1 MYSAVILAGGFG
13 TRLKPLTD
21 TVPKPM
27 LPVGGEPNLIR
38 ICEHLCKNGFDSAVV
53 TLKYLPEKI
62 KDALSD
68 SCRGVDLFYVC
79 EDEPLGTAGAVKAV
93 WKMLTDDFLVI
104 SGDAVCTLDL
114 AAAYEAHK
122 KSGAAVTVIT
132 HTVTDPLQ
140 YGCVVCDKNGRIEAF
155 CEKPS
160 WQQVVSDKVNTG
172 IYFISRRALD
182 YIPENKEYDFSRDVF
197 PAMLSANEFLLGY
210 EAQGY
215 WRDIG
220 SFAEY
225 LAANRD
231 FADNSKNKAETEG
244 SVCGDS
250 FRLGK
255 NSAFINSVA
264 FDGVS
269 IADNCSVTESIL
281 CRNVTVGDGCVL
293 QNGCVIGE
301 GAIINDGVKLGYGT
315 VIQPGKTVIKSKE
328 GGFMIKNKLFC
339 GGCVA
344 VSDNDDVSTELCR
357 LAQAVASASD
367 GPVGVCC
374 DVKGKHAN
382 KAELFCHALCDAGA
396 SVYDFGAVVKHAAK
410 TAGTYY
416 GCDITVYIRPCED
429 GLCVEFFDNTGMSLP
444 LSEEKRIT
452 DAYRADKEKKDGG
465 KIIRISG
472 LSVLYYNALSDSSDL
487 HGIKVSVKGGEDGAG
502 LPEAFSAAGADA
514 GNKASPYTEK
524 DEYTVNTN
532 DGALLLGQNGFYCS
546 FDSCLLI
553 LLSLISPEDQP
564 VISLPYFLPQIYEK
578 TAKSN
583 GIRVLRYLSKPNL
596 KQRSDVEARRLRTS
610 CMWCHDPLFC
620 AARLMSELKRNK
632 MRLSEAAD
640 KYAKGVVYRGEI
652 TVNEKEKALCM
663 RRLYEAYMPYQVSA
677 SDGVSIVEGDAE
689 GVAMADDSDK
699 IRIVLCA
706 DSEEAAEDAVGEI
719 MMRLGNSK
727 DFNEAGAARC
737 RPKTWFG

>member
-13 TRLKPLTD
+13 TRLRPLTD

-38 ICEHLCKNGFDSAVV
+38 LCEHLCRNGFDNAVV
-53 TLKYLPEKI
+53 TLRYLPEKI
-62 KDALSD
+62 KDALSEC
-68 SCRGVDLFYVC
+68 CRGVDLFYIC
-79 EDEPLGTAGAVKAV
+79 EDEPLGTAGAVKAAED
-93 WKMLTDDFLVI
+93 LLSDDFLVI

-114 AAAYEAHK
+114 AAGYEAHK
-122 KSGAAVTVIT
+122 KSGAAVTILL
-132 HTVTDPLQ
+132 HTVTDPMQ

-182 YIPENKEYDFSRDVF
+182 YVPKNKEFDFSRDVF
-197 PAMLSANEFLLGY
+197 PAMLDNGEFLLGY
-210 EAQGY
+210 EAEGY

-269 IADNCSVTESIL
+269 VADNCSITESIL
-281 CRNVTVGDGCVL
+281 ARNVTVGDGCVL

-315 VIQPGKTVIKSKE
+315 VIQPGKTVVKSKE
-328 GGFMIKNKLFC
+328 GGYMIKSKLFC
-339 GGCVA
+339 GGSVTVA
-344 VSDNDDVSTELCR
+344 YNDDPTSRLCR
-357 LAQAVASASD
+357 LARAVGSVSD

-374 DVKGKHAN
+374 DAKGKHEN
-382 KAELFCHALCDAGA
+382 DAELFCHVLCDCGA
-396 SVYDFGAVVKHAAK
+396 AVYYFGATAKLAAK
-410 TAGTYY
+410 TAGAYY
-416 GCDITVYIRPCED
+416 GCDITVYIRSAD
-429 GLCVEFFDNTGMSLP
+429 GGICLEFFDNTGMSLP
-444 LSEEKRIT
+444 ASDEKRIS
-452 DAYRADKEKKDGG
+452 DAYRAEPEKRSGG
-465 KIIRISG
+465 KIIKISG
-472 LSVLYYNALSDSSDL
+472 LCVLYYNALSASADL
-487 HGIKVSVKGGEDGAG
+487 SGVKVSVSGCEDPAG
-502 LPEAFSAAGADA
+502 LLSAFAAAGADTA
-514 GNKASPYTEK
+514 GKASPYTEK
-524 DEYTVNTN
+524 DEFTVNAAE
-532 DGALLLGQNGFYCS
+532 GAMLLCQNGFFCN

-553 LLSLISPEDQP
+553 LLSLISASDQP
-564 VISLPYFLPQIYEK
+564 VISLPYFLPRIYEK
-578 TAKSN
+578 AAKDN
-583 GIRVLRYLSKPNL
+583 GIKVLRYSSKPNL
-596 KQRSDVEARRLRTS
+596 IKKSDIEARRYRTS

-620 AARLMSELKRNK
+620 AAYLMSELKK
-632 MRLSEAAD
+632 HGMSLSEAAD
-640 KYAKGVVYRGEI
+640 KYCKGVVTRSEI
-652 TVNEKEKALCM
+652 KVSEKEKASCM
-663 RRLYEAYMPYQVSA
+663 RRLYEAYMPYQLSA
-677 SDGVSIVEGDAE
+677 SDGVCIVEGGAE

-699 IRIVLCA
+699 IKLVICA

-719 MMRLGNSK
+719 MMRMGKLRS
-727 DFNEAGAARC
+727 
-737 RPKTWFG
+737 